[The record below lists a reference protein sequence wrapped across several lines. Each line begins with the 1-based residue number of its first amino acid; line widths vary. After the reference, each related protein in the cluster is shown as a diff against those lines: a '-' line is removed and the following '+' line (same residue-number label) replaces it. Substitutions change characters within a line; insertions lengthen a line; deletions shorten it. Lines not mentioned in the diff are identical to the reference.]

1 MLRFFFHILLFM
13 SLALTARADTPRAS
27 TDQVTATLL
36 ASAEAVRPG
45 DQLWLAVHQ
54 DIIPHWHTYWRNP
67 GDSGTATEIEW
78 TLPQGVSAGDIQWA
92 TPSRHQLGSITNYG
106 YSDQVTLLVP
116 LTVAEN
122 VAVGQPLQL
131 NALVKW
137 LVCEESCIPQS
148 VNLSLTLPVV
158 EPGEAVGGPNA
169 QIAQALAA
177 LPKESLWP
185 ARLAA
190 GADGGAGELELRL
203 VGAATAL
210 LSASDVFFYADEW
223 GRVVHGAAQ
232 SGRADGDDLVL
243 TLASGENPLAAGGVL
258 SGVLAVKE
266 NADSA
271 AATTTAF
278 NIRTA
283 LGAAAETTSAPVT
296 GSLLSLLTA
305 AGLAFLG
312 GIILNLMPCVFPV
325 LSIKALALLKHAEQT
340 PRQQRLQGVFY
351 TAGVLASFSLLALV
365 LIGLKAAGSQIG
377 WGFQYQ
383 SPVFVLIVALLMFA
397 VGLSLSGVLTFGTSL
412 MGVGSSLAA
421 GSGYGSSFFT
431 GVLAAV
437 VATPCTAPF
446 MGAAIGYA
454 LSQPALQMLVVFW
467 GLGLGLALPYLLLSW
482 WPSLQR
488 RLPKPGLWMEWVK
501 QAMAFPMYL
510 TAVWLIWVLGQQAT
524 VDVVAYALAGMVL
537 IAFAAWL
544 LQVGRSAKPTVARVA
559 NVFALIAAAVALGG
573 GYWGASHGSLAPGG
587 AAQIANAN
595 VTSEQHWQPY
605 SVDKLQTL
613 RAVGKPVFLNF
624 TAAWCISCLVNERVA
639 LSQVSVLQAFKHQD
653 ITYLKGDWTNQD
665 PAITAKLAE
674 FGRSGVPLYVFYPAG
689 VNSAPQV
696 LPQILTPDI
705 VLSTIQPAERVS
717 NLTILEKN

>member
-1 MLRFFFHILLFM
+1 MLFTSAGETMLRLITRIILWLPLFM
-13 SLALTARADTPRAS
+13 TLVVTAVAAPNRAS
-27 TDQVTATLL
+27 TEQVTATLL
-36 ASAEAVRPG
+36 ASSESVRPG

-54 DIIPHWHTYWRNP
+54 SIIPHWHTYWLNP

-78 TLPQGVSAGDIQWA
+78 TLPNGVSAGAIQWPA
-92 TPSRHQLGSITNYG
+92 PTRIQLESITNYG

-116 LTVAEN
+116 FTVAEN
-122 VAVGQPLQL
+122 VTPGQPLQI

-148 VNLSLTLPVV
+148 VNLGLALPVV
-158 EPGEAVGGPNA
+158 AQDEPAGKADPL
-169 QIAQALAA
+169 ITQALAA

-185 ARLAA
+185 VRLSAN
-190 GADGGAGELELRL
+190 DNKLELHL

-210 LSASDVFFYADEW
+210 QSVSDLFFYADEW
-223 GRVVHGAAQ
+223 GRIVHGAAQ
-232 SGRADGDDLVL
+232 PARSDGDDLVL
-243 TLASGENPLAAGGVL
+243 SLTAGDNPLGVSGVL
-258 SGVLAVKE
+258 SGVLVVKE
-266 NADSA
+266 NAGA
-271 AATTTAF
+271 TTAF

-283 LGAAAETTSAPVT
+283 LGNIAATDAAVHS
-296 GSLLSLLTA
+296 SLALLTA
-305 AGLAFLG
+305 AALAFLG

-325 LSIKALALLKHAEQT
+325 LSIKALALLKHAEQSA
-340 PRQQRLQGVFY
+340 RQQRLHGVAY
-351 TAGVLASFSLLALV
+351 TGGVLASFTLLALV
-365 LIGLKAAGSQIG
+365 LIALKAAGSQIG

-383 SPVFVLIVALLMFA
+383 SPVFVLLVALLMFA
-397 VGLSLSGVLTFGTSL
+397 VGLSLSGVLNFGTSL
-412 MGVGSSLAA
+412 MGVGSSLAS
-421 GSGYGSSFFT
+421 GSGYSSSFFT

-467 GLGLGLALPYLLLSW
+467 GLGLGLALPYLLLAW

-510 TAVWLIWVLGQQAT
+510 TSVWLIWVLGQQAS

-544 LQVGRSAKPTVARVA
+544 FQITRNSRPALAHTGTALALSAVLLA
-559 NVFALIAAAVALGG
+559 IAG
-573 GYWGASHGSLAPGG
+573 GYWSAVNDAAGSGTASV
-587 AAQIANAN
+587 AADKQQD
-595 VTSEQHWQPY
+595 QHWQTY
-605 SVDKLQTL
+605 SAEALQAL
-613 RAVGKPVFLNF
+613 RAEGKPVFLNF

-639 LSQVSVLQAFKHQD
+639 LSQSSVQQAFKQQN

-665 PAITAKLAE
+665 AAITAKLAE
-674 FGRSGVPLYVFYPAG
+674 FDRSGVPLYVFYPPG

-705 VLSTIQPAERVS
+705 VISAIKPTELVSTLDNP
-717 NLTILEKN
+717 